1 MWVIAA
7 SCFRC
12 FDCPAVSS
20 RCVELSHTFLS
31 LTSTQY
37 QSDSPSPNVHT
48 NEACDTSSNNSKTK
62 KDDDDVDSEVV
73 PTDNDV
79 LLGRGAFI
87 NEHPGNRQF
96 RTLALER
103 KIEFDRSSPAD
114 KRMISTK
121 IVELTKGM
129 AHPNHLTI
137 IFRVIQVRN
146 CHQFTLPYLDL
157 TPPGRFLKRASNAL
171 QEPILLSDGKYELP
185 PRGLEGPWEEVP
197 DEQAYSKAMQ
207 VLRDL
212 KTKVPA
218 PMVSE
223 EERAPEETCKA
234 TVEV

>member
-1 MWVIAA
+1 MTA

-20 RCVELSHTFLS
+20 HYVELSHTFHS
-31 LTSTQY
+31 LT
-37 QSDSPSPNVHT
+37 QSDSPSLNVET
-48 NEACDTSSNNSKTK
+48 DEACDTSSSNSKTK
-62 KDDDDVDSEVV
+62 KDEDDDIASQVV

-96 RTLALER
+96 RALALER
-103 KIEFDRSSPAD
+103 KTEFDSSSPAE
-114 KRMISTK
+114 KRTISTK

-137 IFRVIQVRN
+137 IFRVVQQRN
-146 CHQFTLPYLDL
+146 CHQFILLYLDL

-212 KTKVPA
+212 KTKVKA
-218 PMVSE
+218 PIIVSE
-223 EERAPEETCKA
+223 EERAPEETSKT